1 VLFADACCGSTNFDR
16 SFREFMAQLYPDHPL
31 KQIPADH
38 EIYSEA
44 TWHDIKKTTRRRL
57 VPSTENAAITL
68 RTEEGPPILEGIEID
83 GRYVVIY
90 SKYDISCA
98 LEHQASLSCDGY
110 VEADAA
116 KLAMNIVLYA
126 MQQDIRWSQV
136 LKDPKSVP

>member
-1 VLFADACCGSTNFDR
+1 
-16 SFREFMAQLYPDHPL
+16 M
-31 KQIPADH
+31 
-38 EIYSEA
+38 
-44 TWHDIKKTTRRRL
+44 
-57 VPSTENAAITL
+57 
-68 RTEEGPPILEGIEID
+68 LEGIEID

-126 MQQDIRWSQV
+126 MQQDIHWSQI
-136 LKDPKSVP
+136 LENPAAVP

>member
-1 VLFADACCGSTNFDR
+1 
-16 SFREFMAQLYPDHPL
+16 
-31 KQIPADH
+31 
-38 EIYSEA
+38 
-44 TWHDIKKTTRRRL
+44 
-57 VPSTENAAITL
+57 
-68 RTEEGPPILEGIEID
+68 
-83 GRYVVIY
+83 VVIY

-136 LKDPKSVP
+136 LKDSKSVP